1 MSLTREEAKKA
12 LETLAEKASTIA
24 LELSRS
30 TGDALHPARS
40 DQARGLQRL
49 GSRLAAFVER
59 SSMTTEPYDL
69 ELLELV
75 KQAISVSQTALH
87 LRQT

>member
-12 LETLAEKASTIA
+12 LETLAETASTIA

-30 TGDALHPARS
+30 THDAPNPVRS
-40 DQARGLQRL
+40 DQVRGLRRL
-49 GSRLAAFVER
+49 GSGLAVFVER

-69 ELLELV
+69 EIIELV
-75 KQAISVSQTALH
+75 KQAISVSQTRSC